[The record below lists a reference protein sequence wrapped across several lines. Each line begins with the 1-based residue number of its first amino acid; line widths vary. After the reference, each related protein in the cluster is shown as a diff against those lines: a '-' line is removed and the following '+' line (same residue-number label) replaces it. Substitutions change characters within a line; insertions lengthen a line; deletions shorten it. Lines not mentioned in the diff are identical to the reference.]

1 MAYIIG
7 IILIIIVLLIIG
19 LIYRKRIYDMVDQV
33 EAKKTNLTERDV
45 ASELGR
51 IKVLNLSGE
60 TQKSFEK
67 WKEDWDEI
75 VTVKLPGVEE
85 TLIHAEDHADKF
97 KFRKAKEQLQKADEI
112 IEAADKEVDTIL
124 FELNELLE
132 SEKMSRDEVE
142 QIEPALKN
150 VRKTLSQNRYQYGKA
165 DAKFDEQ
172 LDELEARLSAY
183 YEMTEEGNYME
194 GKQLVMELKDDV
206 ESTVKTIEEYPS
218 TYKLCKHELPAQ
230 LEQLNSGIKEMIEEG
245 YHVGHLGYEEEIRSY
260 KEKLNEMLKLMD
272 EGLVSKVQP
281 VLNNMEERIKE
292 IYDLLEKEALAKNY
306 LETKLPMFEKAI
318 SDLEHAFTTT
328 KYEVEQL
335 QKTYYF
341 EDRDMENYLS
351 IENTIANKKEQLIEF
366 KDQIEDQNRSHSEL
380 RDELEKEFLAVEE
393 LEENHKVF
401 RKRLHTMRKD
411 ELEAKAQ
418 LEEMRKDLFE
428 LRRRLN
434 KSNIPGIPSFIRNSL
449 EEVSAKNDAVLDEL
463 KQQPLEMKNVQEAL
477 IQAKE
482 KLNQATEQT
491 DLVLEQAYLTEQ
503 VIQYANRYRSRNPE
517 LAAKL
522 EEAERQFRSY
532 QYELALEIAVKAIE
546 EVDPEALKRIEENHM
561 AVQ

>member
-1 MAYIIG
+1 
-7 IILIIIVLLIIG
+7 
-19 LIYRKRIYDMVDQV
+19 
-33 EAKKTNLTERDV
+33 
-45 ASELGR
+45 
-51 IKVLNLSGE
+51 
-60 TQKSFEK
+60 
-67 WKEDWDEI
+67 
-75 VTVKLPGVEE
+75 
-85 TLIHAEDHADKF
+85 
-97 KFRKAKEQLQKADEI
+97 
-112 IEAADKEVDTIL
+112 
-124 FELNELLE
+124 
-132 SEKMSRDEVE
+132 
-142 QIEPALKN
+142 
-150 VRKTLSQNRYQYGKA
+150 
-165 DAKFDEQ
+165 
-172 LDELEARLSAY
+172 
-183 YEMTEEGNYME
+183 

-366 KDQIEDQNRSHSEL
+366 KDQIGDQNRSHSEL

-449 EEVSAKNDAVLDEL
+449 EEVSVKNDAVLDEL

-477 IQAKE
+477 NQAKE
-482 KLNQATEQT
+482 K
-491 DLVLEQAYLTEQ
+491 
-503 VIQYANRYRSRNPE
+503 
-517 LAAKL
+517 
-522 EEAERQFRSY
+522 
-532 QYELALEIAVKAIE
+532 
-546 EVDPEALKRIEENHM
+546 
-561 AVQ
+561 